1 MLAPSLDPAASTMS
15 AILHGQSVPCQNMQ
29 WVALLLF
36 SVAVGGTLV
45 WLGVP
50 AAFFLG
56 SVLCGMSFRLLGA
69 RLKLP
74 RPCFIYAQALVGC
87 AAAKSMTPSVLG
99 ALTEN
104 WQVLGAMVLSS
115 VIAGGLVG
123 WFLTRWR
130 VLPGNTAAWGA
141 SPGGASAMIALAEA
155 YGSDVR
161 MVAMMQ
167 YLRMLLVVLLASLAV
182 HRLSVPHP
190 IDVAANAR
198 FSLSAFFL
206 GDLVQMALTLVI
218 MAICGFIAWRL
229 RIPAGALLVTMLT
242 GAVIN
247 AAGWMDFR
255 LPPVFQM
262 AASMVIGWFVGLGF
276 NRMLLYASLRKMHW
290 LFFSAFMLIGLCAF
304 FAWMLPRFAGS
315 DLLTAYLATTP
326 GGLDAIILL
335 AMDSGAKTDIPFV
348 AATQTLRLFIVI
360 LTAPPLARW
369 ICRTTGPLNALN
381 GAQSPGI

>member
-29 WVALLLF
+29 WIALLLF
-36 SVAVGGTLV
+36 SVAVGGALV

-115 VIAGGLVG
+115 VIAGGLLG

-141 SPGGASAMIALAEA
+141 SPGGASAMIALAET
-155 YGSDVR
+155 YGSDVH
-161 MVAMMQ
+161 MVAI
-167 YLRMLLVVLLASLAV
+167 VVSQIL
-182 HRLSVPHP
+182 
-190 IDVAANAR
+190 
-198 FSLSAFFL
+198 FL
-206 GDLVQMALTLVI
+206 
-218 MAICGFIAWRL
+218 
-229 RIPAGALLVTMLT
+229 
-242 GAVIN
+242 
-247 AAGWMDFR
+247 
-255 LPPVFQM
+255 
-262 AASMVIGWFVGLGF
+262 
-276 NRMLLYASLRKMHW
+276 Y
-290 LFFSAFMLIGLCAF
+290 
-304 FAWMLPRFAGS
+304 
-315 DLLTAYLATTP
+315 DLLST
-326 GGLDAIILL
+326 
-335 AMDSGAKTDIPFV
+335 
-348 AATQTLRLFIVI
+348 
-360 LTAPPLARW
+360 
-369 ICRTTGPLNALN
+369 
-381 GAQSPGI
+381 